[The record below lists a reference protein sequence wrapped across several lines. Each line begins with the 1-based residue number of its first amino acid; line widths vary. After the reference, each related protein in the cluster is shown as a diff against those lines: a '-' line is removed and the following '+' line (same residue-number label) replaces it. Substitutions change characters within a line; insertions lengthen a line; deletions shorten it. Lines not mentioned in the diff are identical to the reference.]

1 MGEDPTAQGAPRPTR
16 LRSPPTPGPT
26 LSLRWNIVRLAILSV
41 ASDVMPRT
49 VTGVSHGDA
58 LTRAG
63 VAWAG
68 PPAAS
73 GSRDPEAN
81 RITHAATSPLNKLI
95 LAELRAMPNDG
106 SLPYA
111 WDRSRHTDG
120 VSTPVAWRGELLA
133 EPDGS
138 GGVHCSGVTFEVWVR
153 ALDAGLGGRPGPT
166 AEELRRLKQAWY
178 NRGDSDG
185 GPVDAL
191 VAAGLGM
198 PIARLEDLQPGDLVQ
213 FWRNNGNG
221 HSAVFVDHT
230 RTRSGAIRGMV
241 FWSAQSSSHGLGRR
255 YVSVGR
261 STHQITPG
269 RLYGVRPVVPASD

>member
-1 MGEDPTAQGAPRPTR
+1 MALHR
-16 LRSPPTPGPT
+16 
-26 LSLRWNIVRLAILSV
+26 NIVLSV
-41 ASDVMPRT
+41 IL
-49 VTGVSHGDA
+49 A
-58 LTRAG
+58 LPGAAT
-63 VAWAG
+63 AG
-68 PPAAS
+68 PSAGASADPDPA
-73 GSRDPEAN
+73 
-81 RITHAATSPLNKLI
+81 RIARSAGRTLNPFI
-95 LAELRAMPNDG
+95 LAELRAMPHDG

-111 WDRSRHTDG
+111 WERGQHTDG
-120 VSTPVAWRGELLA
+120 VSAPLAWRGESLA

-153 ALDAGLGGRPGPT
+153 ALEAGLGDRPGPS
-166 AEELRRLKQAWY
+166 AAQLLRLKEAWY
-178 NRGDSDG
+178 NRAEGDG

-191 VAAGLGM
+191 VATGLGLR
-198 PIARLEDLQPGDLVQ
+198 IKRLEDLRPGDLVQ

-241 FWSAQSSSHGLGRR
+241 FWSAQASSQGLGRR

-269 RLYGVRPVVPASD
+269 RLYGVRPLVPAAR

>member
-1 MGEDPTAQGAPRPTR
+1 VRTSR
-16 LRSPPTPGPT
+16 
-26 LSLRWNIVRLAILSV
+26 NIVLTLLLALPAV
-41 ASDVMPRT
+41 AAAG
-49 VTGVSHGDA
+49 TGSELED
-58 LTRAG
+58 RAT
-63 VAWAG
+63 A
-68 PPAAS
+68 
-73 GSRDPEAN
+73 
-81 RITHAATSPLNKLI
+81 RITHATAEPLNALVLK
-95 LAELRAMPNDG
+95 ELQAMPHDG

-111 WDRSRHTDG
+111 WARGEHTDG
-120 VSTPVAWRGELLA
+120 VSEPVAWRGETLA

-153 ALDAGLGGRPGPT
+153 ALETGLGDRPGPSA
-166 AEELRRLKQAWY
+166 AELLALKDTWY
-178 NRGDSDG
+178 NRTGGDG

-191 VAAGLGM
+191 VQTGLGER
-198 PIARLEDLQPGDLVQ
+198 IDRLEDLQPGDIVQ

-221 HSAVFVDHT
+221 HSAIFVDHT

-269 RLYGVRPVVPASD
+269 RLYGVRPVVPAGR

>member
-1 MGEDPTAQGAPRPTR
+1 MRACRNIVLSLLLALPTAAVAGTGAE
-16 LRSPPTPGPT
+16 L
-26 LSLRWNIVRLAILSV
+26 
-41 ASDVMPRT
+41 
-49 VTGVSHGDA
+49 GD
-58 LTRAG
+58 RAT
-63 VAWAG
+63 A
-68 PPAAS
+68 
-73 GSRDPEAN
+73 
-81 RITHAATSPLNKLI
+81 RIAHAKAEPLNALV
-95 LAELRAMPNDG
+95 LQELRAMPHDG

-111 WDRSRHTDG
+111 WVRGEHTDG
-120 VSTPVAWRGELLA
+120 VSTPVAWRGETLA

-153 ALDAGLGGRPGPT
+153 ALEAGLGDRPGPSA
-166 AEELRRLKQAWY
+166 AELLALKETWY
-178 NRGDSDG
+178 NRTGGDG

-191 VAAGLGM
+191 VQTGLGQR
-198 PIARLEDLQPGDLVQ
+198 IDRLEDLQPGDIVQ

-241 FWSAQSSSHGLGRR
+241 FWSAQSSSQGLGRR

-269 RLYGVRPVVPASD
+269 RLHGVRPVVPGDR